1 MKNQFAMRNTYEK
14 SAVEL
19 CYVKTAVR
27 KQYERIRNEELLQHR
42 ALSKSRH
49 PEDSMGGDIVEGPVV
64 FPLWNTTRYGSST
77 R

>member
-1 MKNQFAMRNTYEK
+1 MRNTYEK

-19 CYVKTAVR
+19 YDVKTTVG
-27 KQYERIRNEELLQHR
+27 KKYKTIRNEELPQHR
-42 ALSKSRH
+42 ALSQSSH

-64 FPLWNTTRYGSST
+64 FPLRNTTRNGSST